1 MTMEFKLSELLA
13 SGGALEEAAECYSEN
28 GFFVLHGLE
37 DSLTPLFREMLAAQ
51 IGAGPAEMD
60 EFLDPDGPPTTLP
73 LEIRRRLAQVPS
85 EPDFSRALLQV
96 FGPLLSRL
104 IGPLAHVSHTFH
116 TQYKSPGIAAV
127 DHGGNQ
133 NEYLEMQGQYLLHQ
147 DFTGASL
154 PTSPSGVTLW
164 VAQNTTPDWRLR
176 IYPGSHKQGLICN
189 QWLPTDDPR
198 AAALGAPYEME
209 SRVGSA
215 LVFNAL
221 CLHGGCEPGPSRRVS
236 CDIRFFPLCAFLSS
250 EVHTLDPNVIE
261 DLRARAAAE
270 ESPTLRAPLLE
281 SLAYLGQAVLADDV
295 EPLSVLNWTNYLH
308 HYLRD
313 CADEALDCMLRFTNE
328 GLQIDDAGAY
338 TAKYHGHP
346 LHSGPLRQVRRVIAD
361 REPKAP
367 ELAGL
372 DRLIERL
379 AS

>member
-1 MTMEFKLSELLA
+1 MTMEFQLSELLA
-13 SGGALEEAAECYSEN
+13 SGTALDEAAACYAEH

-37 DSLTPLFREMLAAQ
+37 DSLTPLFREQLAAQ
-51 IGAGPAEMD
+51 ISAGPAEME
-60 EFLDPDGPPTTLP
+60 EFLDPAGPPTTLP
-73 LEIRRRLAQVPS
+73 LDVRRRLAQVPS
-85 EPDFSRALLQV
+85 KPKFSRELLQV
-96 FGPLLSRL
+96 FGPLLRRL

-164 VAQNTTPDWRLR
+164 IAQNTTSDWRLR
-176 IYPGSHKQGLICN
+176 IYPGSHRQGLICN
-189 QWLPTDDPR
+189 QWLATDDPR
-198 AAALGAPYEME
+198 AAALGPPYEME
-209 SRVGSA
+209 ARVGSA
-215 LVFNAL
+215 LIFNAL

-250 EVHTLDPNVIE
+250 EVHTLGADVMGE
-261 DLRARAAAE
+261 LRARAAVE
-270 ESPTLRAPLLE
+270 QCPTLRAPLLE
-281 SLAYLGQAVLADDV
+281 SLAYLGQSVITDDV
-295 EPLSVLNWTNYLH
+295 APLSVLNWTNYLH
-308 HYLRD
+308 HYLRGS
-313 CADEALDCMLRFTNE
+313 ADEALDCMLRFTNE

-346 LHSGPLRQVRRVIAD
+346 LHTEPLRQLRTVIAG
-361 REPKAP
+361 REPEAP
-367 ELAGL
+367 ELPAL
-372 DRLIERL
+372 DHLIERL